1 MAQGTS
7 LRDDLRG
14 RPRDLARVVGADIAL
29 VLHVGAMLAVM
40 AVIAVLVYDRW
51 GVGILRRS
59 WINLDTVWAAAF
71 VVAGLVT
78 LFS

>member
-1 MAQGTS
+1 MRVRGSTS
-7 LRDDLRG
+7 LS
-14 RPRDLARVVGADIAL
+14 LAGSGLAL
-29 VLHVGAMLAVM
+29 MLHVAAMVAVM
-40 AVIAVLVYDRW
+40 ALIAVLVYDRW

-59 WINLDTVWAAAF
+59 WINLDGVWAAAF

>member
-1 MAQGTS
+1 MTAAPIACAKRFGGPGTN
-7 LRDDLRG
+7 
-14 RPRDLARVVGADIAL
+14 
-29 VLHVGAMLAVM
+29 VGAMPAVM

-59 WINLDTVWAAAF
+59 WINLDGVWAAAF